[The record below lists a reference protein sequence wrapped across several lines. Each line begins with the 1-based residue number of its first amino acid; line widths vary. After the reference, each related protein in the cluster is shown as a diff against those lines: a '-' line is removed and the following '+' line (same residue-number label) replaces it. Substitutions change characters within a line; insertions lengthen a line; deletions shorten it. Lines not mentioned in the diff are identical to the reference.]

1 MDGVVMDLERAAARQ
16 LGSTF
21 SQIESGLQNMAL
33 LVVSIMKDF
42 VT

>member
-1 MDGVVMDLERAAARQ
+1 MDLERRIASQ

-33 LVVSIMKDF
+33 LVVSIIEDSA
-42 VT
+42 T